1 MCGRYATSR
10 SSVDLSAL
18 FEATDE
24 VPGLEADY
32 NVAPTDPVPMVR
44 MTSKLRAA
52 GGAPGPDGAALD
64 GAPLDGAAAASDA
77 PEGGQGQLARVLSS
91 ARWGLLPH
99 WAKDARAGARM
110 INARSETVMTAS
122 AFASSFAKRRCLI
135 PADGWYEWVKLSSGT
150 KQPYYMTR
158 KDGQV
163 VAFAGLWSVWGPDRL
178 LTCSIVTTAAV
189 DDLKLVHDRMP
200 LVLPESRWDDWLN
213 APADQALL
221 APTPADV
228 VAGIELRPV
237 GAAVGDVRNDGRD
250 LTSRVSLPSLSHRD
264 EEPVDLTLF

>member
-10 SSVDLSAL
+10 SSVDLSVL

-32 NVAPTDPVPMVR
+32 NVAPTDPVPVVR
-44 MTSKLRAA
+44 M
-52 GGAPGPDGAALD
+52 
-64 GAPLDGAAAASDA
+64 AAAADDDA
-77 PEGGQGQLARVLSS
+77 PGIRVLSS

-110 INARSETVMTAS
+110 INARSETVATAS
-122 AFASSFAKRRCLI
+122 AFAPSFVKRRCLI
-135 PADGWYEWVKLSSGT
+135 PADGWYEWVKVSDGT
-150 KQPYYMTR
+150 KQPYYMTP
-158 KDGQV
+158 KDGRV
-163 VAFAGLWSVWGPDRL
+163 VVFAGLWSVWGPDRL
-178 LTCSIVTTAAV
+178 LTCSIVTAPAI
-189 DDLKLVHDRMP
+189 DELRLVHDRMP
-200 LVLPESRWDDWLN
+200 LVLPGSRWADWLG

-237 GAAVGDVRNDGRD
+237 GPAVGDVHNDGPR
-250 LTSRVSLPSLSHRD
+250 LTSRVTLPSLSHRD
-264 EEPVDLTLF
+264 EEPIDLTLF

>member
-44 MTSKLRAA
+44 VSAH
-52 GGAPGPDGAALD
+52 D
-64 GAPLDGAAAASDA
+64 
-77 PEGGQGQLARVLSS
+77 EGRVLTS

-99 WAKDARAGARM
+99 WAKDVRAGARM
-110 INARSETVMTAS
+110 INARSETVATAS
-122 AFASSFAKRRCLI
+122 AFAPSFAKRRCLI
-135 PADGWYEWVKLSSGT
+135 PADGWYEWVKISDGT
-150 KQPYYMTR
+150 KQPYYMTP
-158 KDGQV
+158 KDGGV
-163 VAFAGLWSVWGPDRL
+163 VVFAGLWSVWGPDRL
-178 LTCSIVTTAAV
+178 LTCSIVTAPAV
-189 DDLKLVHDRMP
+189 DDLRLVHDRMP
-200 LVLPESRWDDWLN
+200 LVLPRSRWADWLS

-237 GAAVGDVRNDGRD
+237 GAAVGDVHNDGPQ
-250 LTSRVSLPSLSHRD
+250 LTSRVSFPSLSHRD
-264 EEPVDLTLF
+264 EEPIDLTLF

>member
-10 SSVDLSAL
+10 SSADLSAL
-18 FEATDE
+18 FGATDE

-44 MTSKLRAA
+44 MSSTEQHETK
-52 GGAPGPDGAALD
+52 
-64 GAPLDGAAAASDA
+64 
-77 PEGGQGQLARVLSS
+77 VLSS

-122 AFASSFAKRRCLI
+122 AFAPSFAKRRCLI
-135 PADGWYEWVKLSSGT
+135 PADGWYEWVKLSDGT
-150 KQPYYMTR
+150 KQPYYMTPR
-158 KDGQV
+158 DGQV
-163 VAFAGLWSVWGPDRL
+163 VVFAGIWSVWGPDHL
-178 LTCSIVTTAAV
+178 LTCSIVTAQAV
-189 DDLKLVHDRMP
+189 DDLKAVHDRMP
-200 LVLPESRWDDWLN
+200 LVLPGSRWAEWLSG
-213 APADQALL
+213 PADQALL

-237 GAAVGDVRNDGRD
+237 GAAVGDVHNDGPG

-264 EEPVDLTLF
+264 EEPIDLTLF

>member
-44 MTSKLRAA
+44 V
-52 GGAPGPDGAALD
+52 
-64 GAPLDGAAAASDA
+64 AAAAGETTA
-77 PEGGQGQLARVLSS
+77 NGTRVLSS

-99 WAKDARAGARM
+99 WATDARAGARM
-110 INARSETVMTAS
+110 INARSETVATAR
-122 AFASSFAKRRCLI
+122 AFAPSFAKRRCLI
-135 PADGWYEWVKLSSGT
+135 PADGWYEWVKRSDGI
-150 KQPYYMTR
+150 KQPYYLTP
-158 KDGQV
+158 KDGRV
-163 VAFAGLWSVWGPDRL
+163 VVFAGLWSVWGPDRL
-178 LTCSIVTTAAV
+178 LTCSIVTAPAV
-189 DDLKLVHDRMP
+189 DELRLVHDRMP
-200 LVLPESRWDDWLN
+200 LVLPGSRWDEWLN

-221 APTPADV
+221 APTPAGV

-237 GAAVGDVRNDGRD
+237 GAAVGDVHNDGPE
-250 LTSRVSLPSLSHRD
+250 LTSRVSRPSLSHRD
-264 EEPVDLTLF
+264 EEPIDLTLF